1 MSGAE
6 ERAMDRGEFGPEP
19 KYNGPS
25 RAALNRW
32 RINTPPIERDKENEE
47 DSEE

>member
-6 ERAMDRGEFGPEP
+6 ERAHDRGEVGPVP

-25 RAALNRW
+25 KAALTGS
-32 RINTPPIERDKENEE
+32 RINTPPIERDKEENQGG
-47 DSEE
+47 

>member
-6 ERAMDRGEFGPEP
+6 ERAYDRGEVGPVP

-25 RAALNRW
+25 KAALNAW
-32 RINTPPIERDKENEE
+32 RINTPPIERDKEEDDEE
-47 DSEE
+47 

>member
-6 ERAMDRGEFGPEP
+6 ERAHDRGEVGPDP

-25 RAALNRW
+25 RAALGGW
-32 RINTPPIERDKENEE
+32 RINTPPIERDKEEDEE
-47 DSEE
+47 E

>member
-6 ERAMDRGEFGPEP
+6 ERAMDRGEVGPVP

-25 RAALNRW
+25 KAALNGW
-32 RINTPPIERDKENEE
+32 RINTPPIERDKQNEE
-47 DSEE
+47 DEE

>member
-6 ERAMDRGEFGPEP
+6 ERANDRGEVGPVP

-25 RAALNRW
+25 KAAQTGSRV
-32 RINTPPIERDKENEE
+32 NTPPIERDKEE
-47 DSEE
+47 